1 MWWFSCDFH
10 TKLKCIQQFIKK
22 IHRKKG
28 TEANQREKIKQEYML
43 QPWNDRFVN
52 LSMVINHNFCDT
64 LNWIWCLV
72 ERKKTCVV
80 CEIFKRW
87 CNHQQHIW
95 RRQKKTVQI
104 LEINNAQL
112 KTWNTNVRLL
122 KVLSWTPW
130 TNRHDNNLFFL
141 YKN

>member
-72 ERKKTCVV
+72 EKKKHVLYARFSSDGAITNNTY
-80 CEIFKRW
+80 EED
-87 CNHQQHIW
+87 
-95 RRQKKTVQI
+95 KKKLYKYSKLTTHSWKHGI
-104 LEINNAQL
+104 LMFVHWKFYVECHEPTDMTTIY
-112 KTWNTNVRLL
+112 
-122 KVLSWTPW
+122 
-130 TNRHDNNLFFL
+130 FFL